1 MSSTVGAS
9 GRDSAARRGSRRGIW
24 GWMLFD
30 WAQQP
35 FHTLIITFVFAPY
48 FASAVAPNATEGQ
61 ALWGFAA
68 GIGGFAIA
76 ILSPVLGA
84 ISDATGPRKP
94 WIFAFSALA
103 FVAIFS
109 LWYVTPHSSPS
120 AVHLALAAFAIALI
134 GVEFAAVFN
143 NAMMPGLVEREK
155 LGGLSG
161 NAWALGYA
169 GGLICLIAMLLLMVA
184 DPHSGKTLAG
194 LDPILGLDPASRE
207 GDRASGP
214 LTAIWM
220 AIFLIPMFL
229 YTPDARRRERVHGA
243 VAAGLSDLYRTIREL
258 PRQKSL
264 FAFLM
269 SSMIYRDALN
279 GLYTFGGIYAVGVL
293 GWTTIQLGVFG
304 ILASITGIFG
314 CILGGWL
321 DTRIGTRTVVAASI
335 ALLIVAS
342 GLIIST
348 SDTEVLFMTV
358 AEGSGLPDIAFYVA
372 GALIGAAGGSLQA
385 SSRPLLVDQ
394 ADPERMGEAF
404 GLYALSGRATAFI
417 APWAIGIAT
426 TLSESQRIGI
436 TPIFVL
442 FVLGALL
449 LIPVKS
455 RT

>member
-1 MSSTVGAS
+1 MTEQ
-9 GRDSAARRGSRRGIW
+9 ARVSRRGIW

-35 FHTLIITFVFAPY
+35 FHTLVVTFVFAPY
-48 FASAVAPNATEGQ
+48 FASAVAPNATQGQ
-61 ALWGFAA
+61 AMWGFAA
-68 GIGGFAIA
+68 GIGGFTIA

-84 ISDATGPRKP
+84 ISDATGTRKP
-94 WIFAFSALA
+94 WIFGFSVIA
-103 FVAIFS
+103 FVATFA
-109 LWYVTPHSSPS
+109 LWFVTPHPDG
-120 AVHLALAAFAIALI
+120 AHIYLALTAFAVALI

-143 NAMMPGLVEREK
+143 NAMMPGLVGREK

-169 GGLICLIAMLLLMVA
+169 GGLVCLIAMLLLMIA
-184 DPHSGKTLAG
+184 DPHSGKTLIG
-194 LDPILGLDPASRE
+194 LDPILGLDPVSRE

-214 LTAIWM
+214 LTALWM
-220 AIFLIPMFL
+220 AVFLIPMFL
-229 YTPDARRRERVHGA
+229 YTPDSSRRERVRGA
-243 VAAGLSDLYRTIREL
+243 VAAGLRDLGRTLARL
-258 PRQKSL
+258 PRQRSL
-264 FAFLM
+264 FAFLA

-293 GWTTIQLGVFG
+293 GWTTLQLGVFG
-304 ILASITGIFG
+304 ILASVTGIFG

-321 DTRIGTRTVVAASI
+321 DTRVGTRTVVMI
-335 ALLIVAS
+335 MIGMLIVAS

-348 SDTEVLFMTV
+348 SSTEVLFMTV
-358 AEGSGLPDIAFYVA
+358 PAGSSAPSVLFYVA

-385 SSRPLLVDQ
+385 ASRPLLVDQ
-394 ADPERMGEAF
+394 AEPDRMGEAF

-417 APWAIGIAT
+417 APWAIGIMT
-426 TLSESQRIGI
+426 ELSHSQRIGI
-436 TPIFVL
+436 TPIFGL

-455 RT
+455 RV

>member
-1 MSSTVGAS
+1 MAVVDAP
-9 GRDSAARRGSRRGIW
+9 AATSRRGIW
-24 GWMLFD
+24 GWMFFD

-35 FHTLIITFVFAPY
+35 FHTLIVTFIFAPY
-48 FASAVAPNATEGQ
+48 FASAVAPNPTDGQ

-68 GIGGFAIA
+68 GVGGFVIA
-76 ILSPVLGA
+76 ILSPLLGSV
-84 ISDATGPRKP
+84 SDASGRRKP

-103 FVAIFS
+103 FVAVFA
-109 LWYVTPHSSPS
+109 LWYVTPHPGQGTIYF
-120 AVHLALAAFAIALI
+120 ALAMFAVALI
-134 GVEFAAVFN
+134 GIEFAAVLN
-143 NAMMPGLVEREK
+143 NAMMPGLVGRER

-169 GGLICLIAMLLLMVA
+169 GGLICLIAMLLFMIA
-184 DPHSGKTLAG
+184 DPVSGKTLG
-194 LDPILGLDPASRE
+194 EFDPILGLDPAARE

-220 AIFLIPMFL
+220 AVFLIPMFL
-229 YTPDARRRERVHGA
+229 YTPDADRREPVRGA
-243 VAAGLSDLYRTIREL
+243 VWAGLSELGRTLRRL
-258 PRQKSL
+258 PRQRSL

-293 GWTTIQLGVFG
+293 GWTTQQLGVFG
-304 ILASITGIFG
+304 LLASLTGIFG

-321 DTRIGTRTVVAASI
+321 DTRIGTRNVVIVSI
-335 ALLIVAS
+335 VVLIVAS

-348 SDTEVLFMTV
+348 SNTEVLFTTV
-358 AEGSGLPDIAFYVA
+358 AEGSNAPSILFYFA

-394 ADPERMGEAF
+394 VEPERMGEAF
-404 GLYALSGRATAFI
+404 GVYALSGRATAFI
-417 APWAIGIAT
+417 APWAIGLMTAVFD
-426 TLSESQRIGI
+426 SQRIGF
-436 TPIFVL
+436 TPLFVL
-442 FVLGALL
+442 FVAGALL

-455 RT
+455 KT

>member
-1 MSSTVGAS
+1 MA
-9 GRDSAARRGSRRGIW
+9 DQARVSRRGIW

-48 FASAVAPNATEGQ
+48 FASAVAPNATDGQ
-61 ALWGFAA
+61 ALWGLAA
-68 GIGGFAIA
+68 GIGGFVIA
-76 ILSPVLGA
+76 ILSPLLGA
-84 ISDATGPRKP
+84 ISDATGRRKP
-94 WIFAFSALA
+94 WIFGFSVVA
-103 FVAIFS
+103 VIAIFS
-109 LWYVTPHSSPS
+109 LWYVTPNATSPEIRW
-120 AVHLALAAFAIALI
+120 ALTAFAIALI

-143 NAMMPGLVEREK
+143 NAMMPGLVEREE

-169 GGLICLIAMLLLMVA
+169 GGLICLILMLLLMVA
-184 DPHSGKTLAG
+184 DPQSGKTLAG
-194 LDPILGLDPASRE
+194 LTPILGLDPAMHE

-220 AIFLIPMFL
+220 VVFLIPMFL
-229 YTPDARRRERVHGA
+229 YTPDTHRRKLAKGA
-243 VAAGLSDLYRTIREL
+243 VRAGLAELYQTIRAL

-264 FAFLM
+264 FAFLI

-279 GLYTFGGIYAVGVL
+279 GLYTFGGIYAVGML

-321 DTRIGTRTVVAASI
+321 DTRIGTRNVVIASI
-335 ALLIVAS
+335 LILVVAS

-348 SDTEVLFMTV
+348 SDAEVFFMPV
-358 AEGSGLPDIAFYVA
+358 AAGSSAPDIMFYLA

-394 ADPERMGEAF
+394 AEPERMGEAF

-417 APWAIGIAT
+417 APWSIGLMTA
-426 TLSESQRIGI
+426 LFHSQRIGI
-436 TPIFVL
+436 TPIFAL
-442 FVLGALL
+442 FAIGALL